1 VCGFFW
7 FVLKYLWQ
15 LRVWAKM
22 TPIIS
27 IVGYSDAG
35 KTTLLEK
42 LVPELKKKGY
52 RVGTI
57 KNSHHELNFDKKGKD
72 SWRHFESGADAVVM
86 ASVDKTVMIRRK
98 ESKDA
103 DSHAQLSFLEKHLTD
118 MDVIIAEGYKN
129 AGFPKI
135 EVFRPQ
141 AQEEPVCL
149 NDDTLTAIVTDA
161 DLSVSV
167 PVFGLEESMQL
178 ADFIEREFLLSQAS

>member
-1 VCGFFW
+1 
-7 FVLKYLWQ
+7 
-15 LRVWAKM
+15 M

-72 SWRHFESGADAVVM
+72 SWRHFAAGADAVVV

-98 ESKDA
+98 ESKGA
-103 DSHAQLSFLEKHLTD
+103 DSHSQLSFLEKHLTD
-118 MDVIIAEGYKN
+118 MDVIIAEGYKS

-141 AQEEPVCL
+141 AQEEPACL
-149 NDDTLTAIVTDA
+149 NDDTLTAIVTDV
-161 DLSVSV
+161 DLSASV

-178 ADFIEREFLLSQAS
+178 ADFIEREFLSSQGS

>member
-1 VCGFFW
+1 
-7 FVLKYLWQ
+7 
-15 LRVWAKM
+15 M

-35 KTTLLEK
+35 KTTLVEK

-57 KNSHHELNFDKKGKD
+57 KNSHHVLNFDKKGKD
-72 SWRHFESGADAVVM
+72 SWRHFESGADAVAVS
-86 ASVDKTVMIRRK
+86 AVDKIVMIRRK
-98 ESKDA
+98 ETLEDN
-103 DSHAQLSFLEKHLTD
+103 SHAQLLFIQNYLTD

-141 AQEEPVCL
+141 AQELPVCL
-149 NDDTLTAIVTDA
+149 NDDTLIAIISDA
-161 DLSVSV
+161 DLNVRV
-167 PVFGLEESMQL
+167 PVFGLEESTHL
-178 ADFIEREFLLSQAS
+178 ADFIEQRFLLSQNV

>member
-1 VCGFFW
+1 
-7 FVLKYLWQ
+7 
-15 LRVWAKM
+15 M

-52 RVGTI
+52 CVGTI

-86 ASVDKTVMIRRK
+86 ASVDKTVMIRRR
-98 ESKDA
+98 EAKD
-103 DSHAQLSFLEKHLTD
+103 DNSHDQLLFLENYLTD

-135 EVFRPQ
+135 EVFRSQVHDVPI
-141 AQEEPVCL
+141 CL
-149 NDDTLTAIVTDA
+149 NDETLAAIVTDA
-161 DLSVSV
+161 DLNISV
-167 PVFGLEESMQL
+167 PVFGLEEATRL
-178 ADFIEREFLLSQAS
+178 ADFIEQKFLLFQNDSM

>member
-1 VCGFFW
+1 
-7 FVLKYLWQ
+7 
-15 LRVWAKM
+15 M

-35 KTTLLEK
+35 KTTLVEK

-72 SWRHFESGADAVVM
+72 SWRHFASGADAVVV
-86 ASVDKTVMIRRK
+86 ASVDKTVMIRRQ
-98 ESKDA
+98 ENRGN
-103 DSHAQLSFLEKHLTD
+103 DSHGQLLFLENHLTD

-135 EVFRPQ
+135 EVFRSQVHEVPI
-141 AQEEPVCL
+141 CL
-149 NDDTLTAIVTDA
+149 NSDTLAAIVTDA
-161 DLSVSV
+161 DLNTSV
-167 PVFGLEESMQL
+167 PVFGLEESERL
-178 ADFIEREFLLSQAS
+178 ADFIEQKFIFS

>member
-1 VCGFFW
+1 
-7 FVLKYLWQ
+7 
-15 LRVWAKM
+15 M

-35 KTTLLEK
+35 KTTLVEK

-57 KNSHHELNFDKKGKD
+57 KNSHHILNFDKKGKD
-72 SWRHFESGADAVVM
+72 SWRHFESGADAVVV
-86 ASVDKTVMIRRK
+86 ASADTTVMIRRK
-98 ESKDA
+98 EITGN
-103 DSHAQLSFLEKHLTD
+103 DSHSQLSFLENHLTD

-141 AQEEPVCL
+141 AHEVPVCL
-149 NDDTLTAIVTDA
+149 NDDSLIAIVTDT
-161 DLSVSV
+161 DLNIRV
-167 PVFGLEESMQL
+167 PVFGLEESTRL
-178 ADFIEREFLLSQAS
+178 ADFIEQQFLIAS

>member
-1 VCGFFW
+1 
-7 FVLKYLWQ
+7 
-15 LRVWAKM
+15 M

-35 KTTLLEK
+35 KTTLVEK
-42 LVPELKKKGY
+42 LIPELKKKGY

-57 KNSHHELNFDKKGKD
+57 KNSHHVLTFDKKGKD
-72 SWRHFESGADAVVM
+72 SWRHFESGADAVVV
-86 ASVDKTVMIRRK
+86 ASADKTVMIRRQ
-98 ESKDA
+98 ENKDV

-141 AQEEPVCL
+141 AQEVPICL
-149 NDDTLTAIVTDA
+149 NDETLIAIVTDA
-161 DLSVSV
+161 DLNISV
-167 PVFGLEESMQL
+167 PVFGLEESKRL
-178 ADFIEREFLLSQAS
+178 ADFIEQQFLSSQNV

>member
-1 VCGFFW
+1 
-7 FVLKYLWQ
+7 
-15 LRVWAKM
+15 M

-52 RVGTI
+52 RVGTV

-72 SWRHFESGADAVVM
+72 SWRHFESGADAVVV

-98 ESKDA
+98 QTD
-103 DSHAQLSFLEKHLTD
+103 DYNSHAQLLFLEKHLTD

-135 EVFRPQ
+135 EVFRSQ
-141 AQEEPVCL
+141 VHDKPVCL
-149 NDDTLTAIVTDA
+149 NDETLSAIVTDA
-161 DLSVSV
+161 DLNVSV
-167 PVFGLEESMQL
+167 PVFGLEESRRL
-178 ADFIEREFLLSQAS
+178 ADFIELKFLSFHKGLK

>member
-1 VCGFFW
+1 ME
-7 FVLKYLWQ
+7 
-15 LRVWAKM
+15 M

-72 SWRHFESGADAVVM
+72 SWRHFASGADAVVISS
-86 ASVDKTVMIRRK
+86 ADKIVMIRNR
-98 ESKDA
+98 ENRTD

-141 AQEEPVCL
+141 VHDAPACL
-149 NDDTLTAIVTDA
+149 NDDALVAVVTDA
-161 DLSVSV
+161 DLNISV
-167 PVFGLEESMQL
+167 PVFGLEESERL
-178 ADFIEREFLLSQAS
+178 ADFIEQKFLSFPAVSA

>member
-1 VCGFFW
+1 
-7 FVLKYLWQ
+7 
-15 LRVWAKM
+15 M

-35 KTTLLEK
+35 KTTLVEK

-57 KNSHHELNFDKKGKD
+57 KHSLHESNFDKKGKD
-72 SWRHFESGADAVVM
+72 SWRHFASGADAVVV
-86 ASVDKTVMIRRK
+86 SSHDKIVIIRK
-98 ESKDA
+98 HENTSD
-103 DSHAQLSFLEKHLTD
+103 DSHAQLLSLENHLMD

-135 EVFRPQ
+135 EVFRSQ
-141 AQEEPVCL
+141 VHDIPVCL

-161 DLSVSV
+161 DLNISV
-167 PVFGLEESMQL
+167 PVFGLEDFERL
-178 ADFIEREFLLSQAS
+178 ADFIEHKFLSFQNVSK